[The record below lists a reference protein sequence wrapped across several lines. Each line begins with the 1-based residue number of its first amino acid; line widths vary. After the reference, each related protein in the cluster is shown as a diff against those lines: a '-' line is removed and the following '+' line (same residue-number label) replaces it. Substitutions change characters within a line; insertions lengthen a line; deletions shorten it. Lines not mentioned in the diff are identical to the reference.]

1 MPQQTYDNQQASPN
15 MAGNQPRLRKRAYWD
30 ASIFSS
36 KAQRAAFVEEKS
48 GLPVRANPP
57 LYPTTQLT
65 LSKKPIK
72 RRPHAYA
79 SSSSWLIDCTEF
91 TRIRPWT
98 FEPFFKVEGWNSLSG
113 HVEKNPTPV
122 WHTPQLLHHMGDN
135 DDKRRLRA
143 AAKSAENN
151 EMTQRI
157 CSSITWKMKVESMI
171 NRELL
176 GKQRNWDHE
185 PARLLPIGQ
194 DASKQ

>member
-1 MPQQTYDNQQASPN
+1 M
-15 MAGNQPRLRKRAYWD
+15 
-30 ASIFSS
+30 
-36 KAQRAAFVEEKS
+36 
-48 GLPVRANPP
+48 RANPP

-65 LSKKPIK
+65 LSKKPLK
-72 RRPHAYA
+72 KRPHAYA

-151 EMTQRI
+151 E
-157 CSSITWKMKVESMI
+157 ESMI